1 MKKILFSSLIAATVI
16 ITVLS
21 TLFVAPYLSTVGGVG
36 APPHTANGTFYW
48 PRDVALNSTGYIF
61 VADTQ
66 NSRGQIFNASGTFIT
81 TFGFPGN
88 SQTDGSLNQPFG
100 LFVNSSN
107 FIHVADTFTN
117 VLKVYDPNGNYVK
130 TIGSPGQGLN
140 NYYYPSGWTGN
151 STHFFVADTFNNRII
166 ITDLSGNS
174 VAQIPEVVP

>member
-1 MKKILFSSLIAATVI
+1 MKKILFTSAIAAIVI

-21 TLFVAPYLSTVGGVG
+21 TLFAAPYISTVGLGDT
-36 APPHTANGTFYW
+36 PEGTFYW

-66 NSRGQIFNASGTFIT
+66 NSRGQIFNPSGNFVS

-100 LFVNSSN
+100 IFVNSTN

-151 STHFFVADTFNNRII
+151 STHFFVADSFNNRII